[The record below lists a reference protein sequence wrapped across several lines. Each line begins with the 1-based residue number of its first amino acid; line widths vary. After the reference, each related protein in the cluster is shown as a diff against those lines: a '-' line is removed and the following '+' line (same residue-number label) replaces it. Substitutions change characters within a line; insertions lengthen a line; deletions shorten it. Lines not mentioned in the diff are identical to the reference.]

1 MSISKKV
8 SSIVNLLKK
17 KNKQI
22 NKIKTQY
29 QQIFDFDQS
38 QRKIHT
44 CLLVIIIQF
53 QKKKKI
59 PKINKKEK
67 KKRTKQIS
75 SISTMKYIKF
85 NTSLP
90 PHRFQL
96 LNHL

>member
-53 QKKKKI
+53 QKKKKFL
-59 PKINKKEK
+59 KLTRK
-67 KKRTKQIS
+67 KKRKERN
-75 SISTMKYIKF
+75 K
-85 NTSLP
+85 
-90 PHRFQL
+90 
-96 LNHL
+96 

>member
-8 SSIVNLLKK
+8 SSIVNLLKEK

-44 CLLVIIIQF
+44 CLVIIIQF
-53 QKKKKI
+53 RKKKFLKLTR
-59 PKINKKEK
+59 K
-67 KKRTKQIS
+67 KKRKERN
-75 SISTMKYIKF
+75 K
-85 NTSLP
+85 
-90 PHRFQL
+90 
-96 LNHL
+96 

>member
-8 SSIVNLLKK
+8 SSIVNLLKEK

-53 QKKKKI
+53 QKKKI

-90 PHRFQL
+90 PRRFQL